1 MNGKYQT
8 MDTVYDCAVTSPE
21 SQKIY
26 FELTEGK

>member
-8 MDTVYDCAVTSPE
+8 MDTVYDCAVTS
-21 SQKIY
+21 QKIY